1 MRGAPNHPQTQGK
14 IERWHQ
20 TLKNRILL
28 ENHFQ
33 QESLEAAIDEFV
45 GHYNHRRYLRKQQQ
59 ASVWPHL
66 EFQRSFRG
74 VSGSERLD
82 INLRNSGIG
91 PAKIELIEFFLDGAA
106 LRNWDEARGPFTGA
120 DANIYS
126 HIGVSGR
133 VMRPDDEFAILSLMA
148 SEIDP
153 QSIIAIRDA
162 VDQGRLAGR
171 ICYCSVF
178 EECWLLVSET
188 REPEPVRRCPEPAL
202 ENTF

>member
-1 MRGAPNHPQTQGK
+1 MNGKQENRLDRVEKMTLRMSVIQTTIAVTGFFVA
-14 IERWHQ
+14 IIA
-20 TLKNRILL
+20 LYAALN
-28 ENHFQ
+28 
-33 QESLEAAIDEFV
+33 EADAV
-45 GHYNHRRYLRKQQQ
+45 RKQQQ

-106 LRNWDEARGPFTGA
+106 LRNWDEALGPFTGA
-120 DANIYS
+120 DANTYS

-133 VMRPDDEFAILSLMA
+133 VMRPDDEFAILSLIA

-188 REPEPVRRCPEPAL
+188 REPEPVRRCPEPAR